1 MGDFNRRSFMATGAA
16 VPLASALGIARSVAA
31 PIGGRAARDLERL
44 RGVVKFTGDGQSL
57 TPLEY
62 SHVLQEILAK
72 REIDPDYYSLGG
84 SVAELEERMAGIL
97 GKERAVFLPTG
108 TLANSLAVRIQARG
122 RSRVIVQDDSHLYN
136 DSGDCAQVL
145 SNLSLV
151 PLAHDA
157 GTFTLGDVELVIDR
171 AASGRVNTGIGTIV
185 IESPIRRRRGEL
197 FDYGEMQRICR
208 YARDNDIATH
218 LDGAR
223 LFMASGYTGI
233 SPAEFASH
241 FDTVYVS
248 MWKYFNASSGAILAG
263 PRDLLDDLYHER
275 RMFGGA
281 LPEAWPLTAVALHF
295 VDGFEERF
303 AAGVAASRDL
313 IDELDELPGMWVE
326 PVPNGSNIF
335 KLHVEGVDLAS
346 FRAAMIG
353 SDVQMP
359 GPASGWPGFFL
370 NVNETL
376 ARRPAEETA
385 RAFREALAAS

>member
-1 MGDFNRRSFMATGAA
+1 MGDFNRRSFLATGAA
-16 VPLASALGIARSVAA
+16 VPLASALGISRSLAG
-31 PIGGRAARDLERL
+31 PMGGGAGNDLERL

-84 SVAELEERMAGIL
+84 SVAKLEERMAGIL

-108 TLANSLAVRIQARG
+108 TMANSLAVRIQARG

-145 SNLSLV
+145 SNLNLV

-157 GTFTLGDVELVIDR
+157 GTFTLNDVERVIDR
-171 AASGRVNTGIGTIV
+171 AASGRVFTGVGAIV

-197 FDYGEMQRICR
+197 FDYDEMKRICR
-208 YARDNDIATH
+208 FARENDIATH

-233 SPAEFASH
+233 APAEFASH

-281 LPEAWPLTAVALHF
+281 LPGAWPLTAVALHF
-295 VDGFEERF
+295 IDGFEERF
-303 AAGVAASRDL
+303 AAGVAASKSL
-313 IDELDELPGMWVE
+313 ITELGELPGMRVE
-326 PVPNGSNIF
+326 PVPNGSNVYR
-335 KLHVEGVDLAS
+335 LHVEGVDLTS
-346 FRAAMIG
+346 FRAALAER
-353 SDVQMP
+353 DVRIP
-359 GPASGWPGFFL
+359 GPASGWSGFSL
-370 NVNETL
+370 TVNETL
-376 ARRPAEETA
+376 ARRPVEETA
-385 RAFREALAAS
+385 QAFREALGA

>member
-1 MGDFNRRSFMATGAA
+1 MRDFNRRSFLATGAA
-16 VPLASALGIARSVAA
+16 VPLASALGVSGSLAA
-31 PIGGRAARDLERL
+31 SMSGGAASDLERL
-44 RGVVKFTGDGQSL
+44 RGIIKFRGDGQSL
-57 TPLEY
+57 TPPEY
-62 SHVLQEILAK
+62 SHVLQEILAE
-72 REIDPDYYSLGG
+72 REIEPDNYSLGG
-84 SVAELEERMAGIL
+84 SVEELEERMAGIL

-122 RSRVIVQDDSHLYN
+122 RTRVIVQDDSHIYN

-145 SNLSLV
+145 SNLNLV

-157 GTFTLGDVELVIDR
+157 GTFTLNDVERVIER
-171 AASGRVNTGIGTIV
+171 AASGRVHTGVGAIV

-197 FDYGEMQRICR
+197 FDYDEMQRICR
-208 YARDNDIATH
+208 FARDNDIATH

-233 SPAEFASH
+233 APAEYASH

-263 PRDLLDDLYHER
+263 SRDLLDDLYHDR

-281 LPEAWPLTAVALHF
+281 LPAAWPLTAVAQHF

-303 AAGVAASRDL
+303 AAGVAASKQL
-313 IDELDELPGMWVE
+313 ITELDELPGVRVE

-335 KLHVEGVDLAS
+335 KLHVEDVDLTA
-346 FRAAMIG
+346 FHAALAER
-353 SDVQMP
+353 DVQLP
-359 GPASGWPGFFL
+359 GPASGWSGFFL
-370 NVNETL
+370 TVNETL
-376 ARRPAEETA
+376 ARQPVEETA
-385 RAFREALAAS
+385 RAFREALGA

>member
-1 MGDFNRRSFMATGAA
+1 MGEFNRRSFMATGAA
-16 VPLASALGIARSVAA
+16 VPLASAFGISRSAA
-31 PIGGRAARDLERL
+31 TPTQGGAASDIERL

-57 TPLEY
+57 TPFEY
-62 SHVLQEILAK
+62 SHVLQEILSK
-72 REIDPDYYSLGG
+72 REIDADYYSRGG
-84 SVAELEERMAGIL
+84 SVAALEERMAGIL

-122 RSRVIVQDDSHLYN
+122 RSRAIVQDDSHLYN

-145 SNLSLV
+145 SNLNLV

-157 GTFTLGDVELVIDR
+157 GTFTLRDVERVIDR
-171 AASGRVNTGIGTIV
+171 AASGRVHTGIGSIV

-197 FDYGEMQRICR
+197 FDYDEMQRICR
-208 YARDNDIATH
+208 FARDNDIATH

-233 SPAEFASH
+233 TPAEYASH

-263 PRDLLDDLYHER
+263 PRDLLDDLYHDR

-281 LPEAWPLTAVALHF
+281 LPGAWPLTAVALHF
-295 VDGFEERF
+295 IEGFEERF
-303 AAGVAASRDL
+303 AAGVTASKLL
-313 IDELDELPGMWVE
+313 IEKLDELPGMRVE
-326 PVPNGSNIF
+326 GIPNGSNIF
-335 KLHVEGVDLAS
+335 KLHVEGVDLTS
-346 FRAAMIG
+346 FHAAMAER
-353 SDVQMP
+353 DVRLP
-359 GPASGWPGFFL
+359 GPASGWSGFFL

-376 ARRPAEETA
+376 ARRPVEETA
-385 RAFREALAAS
+385 QAFREALGA